1 MAGTNMTKYMA
12 VPHSQFQELVII
24 TMRKS
29 VIIESNLQK
38 YVKYFFLDDDGILM
52 TT

>member
-1 MAGTNMTKYMA
+1 MTKYMA
-12 VPHSQFQELVII
+12 VPHSQLQELVII
-24 TMRKS
+24 TIIKL
-29 VIIESNLQK
+29 VIIESYFQK